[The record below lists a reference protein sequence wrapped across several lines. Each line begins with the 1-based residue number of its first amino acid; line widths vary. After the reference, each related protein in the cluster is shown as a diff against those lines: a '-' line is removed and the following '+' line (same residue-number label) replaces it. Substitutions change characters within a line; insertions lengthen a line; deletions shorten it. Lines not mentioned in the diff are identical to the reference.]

1 MKKLTENF
9 SIKLLSFGIA
19 LILWM
24 FITNVINPMVS
35 GFVSVPV
42 SIENEDYILDQNKTY
57 LILDSRI
64 VKVTYIVKSDAQT
77 LIRQNDF
84 KVYVDLKDLDTTDRL
99 PIHVQTLNS
108 VESYVSNVLPEP
120 QYLHVELAD
129 ILRNEFAVGYEV
141 VGNAGPGHSVGSVI
155 LSPNIVY
162 VSGSNVK
169 VDNIGEVKIDIPLG
183 NNEETFSGIA
193 KVKVYDKEGV
203 LLPTEGLSLSAEDI
217 NYFVVINSRAS
228 VALNA
233 VVEGNVKPGYT
244 YAGAQVLPSSIMISG
259 PRSVVQ
265 SQYVIDLPT
274 INIDGLDANTEY
286 TYSMS
291 SVLPKGITANV
302 DNVRVNVIINPSPG
316 PIGPHG
322 DRREGEISSNVI
334 TMPTTVNQEEIETT
348 VLEEEEVVIRGNK
361 DLASGGITYATASEV
376 K

>member
-1 MKKLTENF
+1 
-9 SIKLLSFGIA
+9 
-19 LILWM
+19 M
-24 FITNVINPMVS
+24 FINNVINPMVS

-42 SIENEDYILDQNKTY
+42 SIENENYILEQNKTY
-57 LILDSRI
+57 VIVDSRVI
-64 VKVTYIVKSDAQT
+64 RVTYIVKSNAQT

-84 KVYVDLKDLDTTDRL
+84 KVYVDLKDLETTNRL
-99 PIHVQTLNS
+99 PIHVQTLND
-108 VESYVSNVLPEP
+108 VDSYISNVLPEP

-129 ILRNEFAVGYEV
+129 VLRNEFTVGYEV
-141 VGNAGPGHSVGSVI
+141 VGDAGPGHSVGSVI
-155 LSPNIVY
+155 LSPNVVY
-162 VSGSNVK
+162 VSGSNVA

-193 KVKVYDKEGV
+193 KVKVYAKDGTLV
-203 LLPTEGLSLSAEDI
+203 PTEGLSLSAEEI

-286 TYSMS
+286 TYNMS
-291 SVLPKGITANV
+291 SILPKGITANV
-302 DNVRVNVIINPSPG
+302 DNVRVNVVVNPNPG
-316 PIGPHG
+316 PMVPHH
-322 DRREGEISSNVI
+322 DRREGETSGNVI
-334 TMPTTVNQEEIETT
+334 SMPTTVSRDETETT
-348 VLEEEEVVIRGNK
+348 TVDEDEVVVSSNK
-361 DLASGGITYATASEV
+361 AIESGGITYATGSEV
-376 K
+376 R